1 MLRGLTLAAIV
12 SLGALGCD
20 ESPTRP
26 DSPESQVREAQ
37 FSANNGNPVVHRL
50 TVGGAD
56 AAAFGPPGSD
66 ANFSLVA
73 VQRADGLVT
82 GQWSDQ
88 YGNGVGMHAKID
100 CLYVDGNTAWISGPV
115 TRHTDPSLVGR
126 TVNAMVR
133 DGGDTEEDMIS
144 AVFFFLPF
152 TCVDQ
157 FPFDQVGFFWPVNNG
172 QVKLD

>member
-1 MLRGLTLAAIV
+1 MLRRTSLMLLVALCAVSCDDSLTQPNASDTQLV
-12 SLGALGCD
+12 
-20 ESPTRP
+20 
-26 DSPESQVREAQ
+26 EAQ
-37 FSANNGNPVVHRL
+37 FDAQAGNPVVHRL

-73 VQRADGLVT
+73 LQRADGTVT

-88 YGNGVGMHAKID
+88 YGNSAGMHAKID
-100 CLYVDGNTAWISGPV
+100 CLYVDGNTAWVSGPV
-115 TRHTDPSLVGR
+115 TRHTDPDLIGR

-133 DGGDTEEDMIS
+133 DGGDTDEDMIS

-157 FPFDQVGFFWPVNNG
+157 FPFDQYEFFWPVNNG

>member
-1 MLRGLTLAAIV
+1 MLKRTGLIVLLALIAV
-12 SLGALGCD
+12 SCND
-20 ESPTRP
+20 SPTRP
-26 DSPESQVREAQ
+26 TSADAQLMEAQ
-37 FSANNGNPVVHRL
+37 FDVQRGNPVVHRL

-56 AAAFGPPGSD
+56 AEAFGPPGSD
-66 ANFSLVA
+66 ANFALVA
-73 VQRADGLVT
+73 LQRANGSVT

-88 YGNGVGMHAKID
+88 YGNGVGMHARID
-100 CLYVDGNTAWISGPV
+100 CLYVDGNTAWVSGPV

-133 DGGDTEEDMIS
+133 DGGDTDDDMIS

-157 FPFDQVGFFWPVNNG
+157 FPFDRIGFFWPVNNG

>member
-1 MLRGLTLAAIV
+1 MLGRLTLASLVALATV
-12 SLGALGCD
+12 SCD

-26 DSPESQVREAQ
+26 DGSGAQVLEAQ
-37 FSANNGNPVVHRL
+37 FDAQNGNPVVHRL

-56 AAAFGPPGSD
+56 ASAFGPPGSD

-73 VQRADGLVT
+73 VQRADGTVT

-88 YGNGVGMHAKID
+88 YGKGVGMHARID
-100 CLYVDGNTAWISGPV
+100 CLSVEGNTAWVSGQV

-144 AVFFFLPF
+144 AVFFFLPA

-157 FPFDQVGFFWPVNNG
+157 FRFDDTPFFWPVNNG